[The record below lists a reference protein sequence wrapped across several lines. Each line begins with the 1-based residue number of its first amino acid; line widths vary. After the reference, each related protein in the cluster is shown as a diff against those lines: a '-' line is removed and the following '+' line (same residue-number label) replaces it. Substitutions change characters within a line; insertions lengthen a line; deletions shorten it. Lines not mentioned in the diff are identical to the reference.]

1 MVNPLAY
8 VLDIWLY
15 RIRAMPAGYR
25 VGDRPHHRL
34 VREEMI
40 YCKSTPGNGKWHCPF
55 PRWWVD
61 MMKRAAKRCEGVTE
75 EQVEAALSREC
86 VYYKVPPGDFLSEP
100 QDARGLPLSLCEE
113 EQRRQRKHPHC
124 RASIYDYSTVPDVV
138 VTNGEDDWP
147 LRASGKVLLA

>member
-1 MVNPLAY
+1 
-8 VLDIWLY
+8 
-15 RIRAMPAGYR
+15 
-25 VGDRPHHRL
+25 
-34 VREEMI
+34 MI

-100 QDARGLPLSLCEE
+100 QDARGLPLSWCDQE
-113 EQRRQRKHPHC
+113 
-124 RASIYDYSTVPDVV
+124 RARHRGWPDCCVAIYDYDSIPDMV
-138 VTNGEDDWP
+138 VTNGEKDWAFKNYNKI
-147 LRASGKVLLA
+147 LTV